1 MPGQP
6 GWLLAIDFVRFRT
19 IPSWGM
25 HSQLASDRPCVRQIL
40 PKWFNISAMT
50 LARSPKRVLA
60 ERRTSSRSGDGHKGG
75 AWSGG
80 TPTPETGI
88 ECCSQSD
95 GSLGAEVE
103 HRPPL
108 GPAPNVREAARRLYL
123 QRWLLEPARQC
134 GCRAPKRKSNSFSGS
149 GYQGQRRYDPV
160 IFSQAICCLLSLHM
174 GGSDRGTFQSQWQ
187 PDRRWKRRA

>member
-50 LARSPKRVLA
+50 LARSPHRVLA

-75 AWSGG
+75 AWSGNG
-80 TPTPETGI
+80 WFAFRRVSPATSRNAE
-88 ECCSQSD
+88 SD
-95 GSLGAEVE
+95 GSLGAKLNTG
-103 HRPPL
+103 PPL
-108 GPAPNVREAARRLYL
+108 GLASKFR
-123 QRWLLEPARQC
+123 
-134 GCRAPKRKSNSFSGS
+134 
-149 GYQGQRRYDPV
+149 
-160 IFSQAICCLLSLHM
+160 QAICCSLLLHC
-174 GGSDRGTFQSQWQ
+174 SDRGTFQTQWQ